1 MFFNHDLINLMKN
14 KLNRYEVVAIKSKRI
29 KNIINNN
36 EKTNCKNLLSLSKNV
51 DFELEHKLNTLFIVR
66 RYANNHERK
75 IKVSDCEI
83 LRL

>member
-1 MFFNHDLINLMKN
+1 MFFNHDLIILMKN
-14 KLNRYEVVAIKSKRI
+14 KLNKYETTAIKCRRI
-29 KNIINNN
+29 KNIISNN

-51 DFELEHKLNTLFIVR
+51 DFELEHKLNTLFVIR
-66 RYANNHERK
+66 RYANNHECK